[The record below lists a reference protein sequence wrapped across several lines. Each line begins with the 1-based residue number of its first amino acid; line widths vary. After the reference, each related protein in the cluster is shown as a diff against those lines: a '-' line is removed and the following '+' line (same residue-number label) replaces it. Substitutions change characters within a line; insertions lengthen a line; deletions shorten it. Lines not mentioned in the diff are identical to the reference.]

1 MYREQIADAIARGI
15 LEWVNRISKSAM
27 PSLSPHELQVIG
39 LLIRQCGQ
47 QALQMATEKFQV
59 YEKGLNDYVTSVD
72 RALDLKLTAG
82 LSQLFWQDG
91 VISEENDQSWQQ
103 FYDGSSHESNS
114 RLWFIDPIDGT
125 DDFIHGKP
133 HYSVMV
139 GTLEAYKPTAGWVY
153 APAFDQLFYG
163 GQDLGL
169 FQVEGDPLQL
179 SQGARSPTPLIPTC
193 PADFSKTYCPIQI
206 GYKDQSRY
214 GAAITQVI
222 PEAQFDSIGSFGLKI
237 LQVIRGHA
245 GLYLYLNRRV
255 KLWDTV
261 GPLALAQA
269 AGLVCCDLEGNP
281 LKFTPD
287 GIDAKT
293 LAHHQSIVVGW
304 PHYVEKLRSRLQE
317 AVLLTQEIS
326 H

>member
-1 MYREQIADAIARGI
+1 
-15 LEWVNRISKSAM
+15 M

-39 LLIRQCGQ
+39 LLMRQCGQ

-59 YEKGLNDYVTSVD
+59 YEKGLNDYVTNVD
-72 RALDLKLTAG
+72 RALDMQLTTG
-82 LSQLFWQDG
+82 LNQLFWQDG

-103 FYDGSSHESNS
+103 FCFSQENSHESNR

-139 GTLEAYKPTAGWVY
+139 GTLEAHMPTAGWVY
-153 APAFDQLFYG
+153 APAFDQLVYG
-163 GQDLGL
+163 GQEIGL
-169 FQVEGDPLQL
+169 FQLEGD
-179 SQGARSPTPLIPTC
+179 SPPVPLIPTRPDLSNTCC
-193 PADFSKTYCPIQI
+193 PMLI

-214 GAAITQVI
+214 GAAINQVI
-222 PEAQFDSIGSFGLKI
+222 PEAQFDSMGSFGLKV

-245 GLYLYLNRRV
+245 GLYVYLNGRV

-287 GIDAKT
+287 SIDAKT
-293 LAHHQSIVVGW
+293 LAHQQSIVVGW

-317 AVLLTQEIS
+317 AVLIT
-326 H
+326 

>member
-1 MYREQIADAIARGI
+1 M
-15 LEWVNRISKSAM
+15 S
-27 PSLSPHELQVIG
+27 SLSPHELQVIG
-39 LLIRQCGQ
+39 LLMRQCGQ

-59 YEKGLNDYVTSVD
+59 YEKGLNDYVTNVD
-72 RALDLKLTAG
+72 RALDIQLTTG
-82 LSQLFWQDG
+82 LNQLFGQDG

-103 FYDGSSHESNS
+103 FYQGNSQESDR
-114 RLWFIDPIDGT
+114 RLWFVDPIDGT
-125 DDFIHGKP
+125 DDFINGKP

-139 GTLEAYKPTAGWVY
+139 GILEAHTPTAGWVY
-153 APAFDQLFYG
+153 APAFDQLAYG
-163 GQDLGL
+163 GQEIGL
-169 FQVEGDPLQL
+169 FQAEGNCPPVPLMPTRPNL
-179 SQGARSPTPLIPTC
+179 SN
-193 PADFSKTYCPIQI
+193 TYCPMLI
-206 GYKDQSRY
+206 GYKDQARY

-222 PEAQFDSIGSFGLKI
+222 PEAQFDSIGSFGLKV

-245 GLYLYLNRRV
+245 GLYLYLNGRV

-293 LAHHQSIVVGW
+293 LAHHQPIVVGW
-304 PHYVEKLRSRLQE
+304 SHYVEKLRSRLQE
-317 AVLLTQEIS
+317 AVLLTS
-326 H
+326 L

>member
-1 MYREQIADAIARGI
+1 
-15 LEWVNRISKSAM
+15 M

-39 LLIRQCGQ
+39 LLMRQCGQ

-59 YEKGLNDYVTSVD
+59 YEKGLNDYVTNVD
-72 RALDLKLTAG
+72 RALDIQLTTG
-82 LSQLFWQDG
+82 LNQLFWQDR

-103 FYDGSSHESNS
+103 FYDYQGNSRESGD

-139 GTLEAYKPTAGWVY
+139 GTLEAHTPTAGWVY
-153 APAFDQLFYG
+153 APAFDQLVYG
-163 GQDLGL
+163 GKEIGL
-169 FQVEGDPLQL
+169 YQAESDRFPL
-179 SQGARSPTPLIPTC
+179 PLIPTR
-193 PADFSKTYCPIQI
+193 PDLSNTYCPMLI

-214 GAAITQVI
+214 GAAITQLI
-222 PEAQFDSIGSFGLKI
+222 PEAQFDSIGSFGLKV

-245 GLYLYLNRRV
+245 GLYLYLNGRV

-293 LAHHQSIVVGW
+293 LAHHQPIVVGW
-304 PHYVEKLRSRLQE
+304 SHYVEKLRSRLQE
-317 AVLLTQEIS
+317 AVLLASGTS
-326 H
+326 S

>member
-1 MYREQIADAIARGI
+1 MASWNMSKQIF
-15 LEWVNRISKSAM
+15 KSPM

-39 LLIRQCGQ
+39 LLMRQCGQ

-72 RALDLKLTAG
+72 RALDMQLTTG
-82 LSQLFWQDG
+82 LNQLFWQDG
-91 VISEENDQSWQQ
+91 VISEENAQSWQQ
-103 FYDGSSHESNS
+103 FYQENN
-114 RLWFIDPIDGT
+114 RLWFVDPIDGT

-139 GTLEAYKPTAGWVY
+139 GTLEAHTPTAGWVY
-153 APAFDQLFYG
+153 APAFDQLVYG
-163 GQDLGL
+163 GQALGL
-169 FQVEGDPLQL
+169 FEIEGD
-179 SQGARSPTPLIPTC
+179 RSPTPLIPTR
-193 PADFSKTYCPIQI
+193 PADFSKTYCPMLI

-214 GAAITQVI
+214 GAAITQLV
-222 PEAQFDSIGSFGLKI
+222 PEAQFDSIGSFGLKV

-245 GLYLYLNRRV
+245 GLYLYLNGRV

-269 AGLVCCDLEGNP
+269 AGLICCDLEGNP

-293 LAHHQSIVVGW
+293 LAHHQPILVGW

-317 AVLLTQEIS
+317 AVLLT
-326 H
+326 

>member
-1 MYREQIADAIARGI
+1 
-15 LEWVNRISKSAM
+15 M

-39 LLIRQCGQ
+39 LLMRQCGQ

-72 RALDLKLTAG
+72 RALDLQLTTG
-82 LSQLFWQDG
+82 LNQLFWQDG
-91 VISEENDQSWQQ
+91 VISEENDQSWLQ
-103 FYDGSSHESNS
+103 FYTESNS

-139 GTLEAYKPTAGWVY
+139 GTLEAHTPTAGWVY
-153 APAFDQLFYG
+153 APAFDQLVYG
-163 GQDLGL
+163 GQELGL
-169 FQVEGDPLQL
+169 FQIEGDRP
-179 SQGARSPTPLIPTC
+179 PMPLIPTR
-193 PADFSKTYCPIQI
+193 PADSSKTYCPMLI

-214 GAAITQVI
+214 GAAITQII
-222 PEAQFDSIGSFGLKI
+222 PEAQFDSIGSFGLKV

-245 GLYLYLNRRV
+245 GLYVYFNGRV

-269 AGLVCCDLEGNP
+269 AGLICCDLEGNP
-281 LKFTPD
+281 LKFTTD

-293 LAHHQSIVVGW
+293 LAHHQPIVVGW
-304 PHYVEKLRSRLQE
+304 SHYVERLRSRLQE
-317 AVLLTQEIS
+317 AVRLTS
-326 H
+326 YKPGFKPG

>member
-1 MYREQIADAIARGI
+1 
-15 LEWVNRISKSAM
+15 M

-39 LLIRQCGQ
+39 LLMRQCGQ

-72 RALDLKLTAG
+72 RALDMQLTTG
-82 LSQLFWQDG
+82 LNQLFWQDG

-103 FYDGSSHESNS
+103 FDFSQGNSREPNS

-139 GTLEAYKPTAGWVY
+139 GTLKAHTPTAGWVY
-153 APAFDQLFYG
+153 APAFDQLVYG
-163 GQDLGL
+163 GQELGL
-169 FQVEGDPLQL
+169 FEVEGGCP
-179 SQGARSPTPLIPTC
+179 PVPLIPTR
-193 PADFSKTYCPIQI
+193 PADFSKTYCPMLI

-214 GAAITQVI
+214 GAAIHKVI
-222 PEAQFDSIGSFGLKI
+222 PEAQFDSIGSFGLKV

-245 GLYLYLNRRV
+245 GLYVYFNGRV

-269 AGLVCCDLEGNP
+269 AGLICCDLEGNP

-287 GIDAKT
+287 GINAKT
-293 LAHHQSIVVGW
+293 LAHHQPIVVGW
-304 PHYVEKLRSRLQE
+304 SHYVEKLRSRLQE
-317 AVLLTQEIS
+317 AVLLTQEIAP
-326 H
+326 

>member
-1 MYREQIADAIARGI
+1 
-15 LEWVNRISKSAM
+15 M

-39 LLIRQCGQ
+39 LLMRQCGQ

-59 YEKGLNDYVTSVD
+59 YEKGLNDYVTNVD
-72 RALDLKLTAG
+72 RALDMQLTTG
-82 LSQLFWQDG
+82 LNQLFGQDG

-103 FYDGSSHESNS
+103 FYQGNSQESDR
-114 RLWFIDPIDGT
+114 RLWFVDPIDGT

-139 GTLEAYKPTAGWVY
+139 GTLEAHTPTAGWVY
-153 APAFDQLFYG
+153 APAFDQLVYG
-163 GQDLGL
+163 GQDIGL
-169 FQVEGDPLQL
+169 FQAEGNRPPL
-179 SQGARSPTPLIPTC
+179 PLIPNR
-193 PADFSKTYCPIQI
+193 PDLSNIYCPLLI

-222 PEAQFDSIGSFGLKI
+222 PEAQFDSIGSFGLKV

-245 GLYLYLNRRV
+245 GLYLYLNGRV

-287 GIDAKT
+287 GVDAKT
-293 LAHHQSIVVGW
+293 LAHHQPIVVGW
-304 PHYVEKLRSRLQE
+304 SHYVEKLRSRLQE
-317 AVLLTQEIS
+317 AVLLTS
-326 H
+326 L

>member
-1 MYREQIADAIARGI
+1 MFKQ
-15 LEWVNRISKSAM
+15 ISKSPM

-39 LLIRQCGQ
+39 LLMRQCGQ

-72 RALDLKLTAG
+72 RALDLQLTTG
-82 LSQLFWQDG
+82 LNQLFWQDG
-91 VISEENDQSWQQ
+91 VISEENDQSWQR
-103 FYDGSSHESNS
+103 FYQGSSHEDSHPENSAEGNS
-114 RLWFIDPIDGT
+114 RLWFVDPIDGT

-139 GTLEAYKPTAGWVY
+139 GTLEAHEPTAGWVY
-153 APAFDQLFYG
+153 APAFDQLVYG
-163 GQDLGL
+163 GRDLGL
-169 FQVEGDPLQL
+169 FQVESDRPPL
-179 SQGARSPTPLIPTC
+179 PLIPTR
-193 PADFSKTYCPIQI
+193 PANISKTYCPMLI
-206 GYKDQSRY
+206 GYKDQARY
-214 GAAITQVI
+214 GAAINQVI
-222 PEAQFDSIGSFGLKI
+222 PEVQFDSIGSFGLKV

-245 GLYLYLNRRV
+245 GLYLYLNGRV

-293 LAHHQSIVVGW
+293 LAHHQPIVVGW

-317 AVLLTQEIS
+317 AVLLT
-326 H
+326 